1 MEKTKDK
8 DKKQAGLNAHGWPC
22 VQSRETWSEN
32 LRSNIKRN
40 IFNTQNPG
48 IIKSLIT
55 SDSGM
60 RMEAGRVFS
69 AARPLSPF
77 EGQQR
82 LPGA

>member
-32 LRSNIKRN
+32 LRMNIKRN
-40 IFNTQNPG
+40 IFNAQNPG
-48 IIKSLIT
+48 LIKSLIT

-60 RMEAGRVFS
+60 RMEAGRVFFCSS
-69 AARPLSPF
+69 ASEPI
-77 EGQQR
+77 
-82 LPGA
+82 